1 MLTLIIPIKQSWVKP
16 DCFLRLAI
24 NLLRLNAAPQAK
36 QYRILIADNSYW
48 VIAWLIQFLAKLF
61 AVEYLGIATK
71 QKQHYSPALIKNRA
85 ATYAFEHL
93 DADSVFFLDV
103 DVLLSDDEIGF
114 LLNKVAQNT
123 AFDWL
128 PVAFLHKGYGF
139 KQMFLSRNNTH
150 LSQLP
155 DDAILQTGY
164 VTGAHLIQR
173 DFFRQLGGYNE
184 QFVGYGCE
192 DIELMHR
199 ATYLMGIRLPFPEND
214 PYFIDDRGYN
224 PEELQ
229 GFRNYFYQIHAQNGD
244 KLPTPKH
251 FWHKRKNKS
260 PYLQNRKKNDE
271 LMIAL
276 MKAFDNQQS
285 KAHLPE
291 TST

>member
-24 NLLRLNAAPQAK
+24 NLLRLNSAPQTK
-36 QYRILIADNSYW
+36 QCRILIADNSHW

-61 AVEYLGIATK
+61 AAEYLAIATN

-93 DADSVFFLDV
+93 YAHSVFFLDV

-114 LLNKVAQNT
+114 LLHKVAQNT

-139 KQMFLSRNNTH
+139 TQMFLSRHNAH
-150 LSQLP
+150 LCQLP

-173 DFFRQLGGYNE
+173 DFFKQLGGYNE

-199 ATYLMGIRLPFPEND
+199 ATYLLGIRPLFPEND
-214 PYFIDDRGYN
+214 PYFIDDRDYN
-224 PEELQ
+224 PTKLQ
-229 GFRNYFYQIHAQNGD
+229 GFRNYFYQIHAQNAA
-244 KLPTPKH
+244 PPPAPKH

-260 PYLQNRKKNDE
+260 LYLQNRKKNDE

-276 MKAFDNQQS
+276 MKTFDNRQS
-285 KAHLPE
+285 ETPLPKAV
-291 TST
+291 T